1 MESGRNRKGN
11 NINIRSVRRF
21 IGLSHRLSLPG
32 VLLTVCPLHIS
43 CYDVYPTLVS
53 SVEPGI
59 SLTSMVFT
67 EFATALKKFEKDSN
81 NTS

>member
-43 CYDVYPTLVS
+43 CFDVYPTWHLANL
-53 SVEPGI
+53 PGI
-59 SLTSMVFT
+59 HGVR
-67 EFATALKKFEKDSN
+67 DSIEEI
-81 NTS
+81 